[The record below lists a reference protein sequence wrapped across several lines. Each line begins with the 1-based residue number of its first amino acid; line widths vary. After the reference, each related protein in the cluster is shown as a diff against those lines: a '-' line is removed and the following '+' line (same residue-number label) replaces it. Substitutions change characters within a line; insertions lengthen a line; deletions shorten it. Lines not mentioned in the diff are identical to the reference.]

1 MRARKFTHI
10 FFDVGGVVILDFSGT
25 NKWEVMLRSM
35 GINDENEDRF
45 LKVWNKYKKRR
56 CIDFDVDSM
65 IDELRD
71 YVGLKLSGNFSFLD
85 QFVNRFDPNPTI
97 WPVLDYAAQNYKV
110 GLITNMYPRMLDE
123 INQRGDL
130 MPDISWDYVI
140 DSSVVKLQKPD
151 REIYEFV
158 LNNMDLNNVGKVL
171 FIDNSGEH
179 LVEPEKFGW
188 ETFLY
193 DSNNPEV
200 SSNKLFKL
208 ININN

>member
-97 WPVLDYAAQNYKV
+97 WPVLDYAC
-110 GLITNMYPRMLDE
+110 L
-123 INQRGDL
+123 
-130 MPDISWDYVI
+130 
-140 DSSVVKLQKPD
+140 
-151 REIYEFV
+151 
-158 LNNMDLNNVGKVL
+158 
-171 FIDNSGEH
+171 
-179 LVEPEKFGW
+179 
-188 ETFLY
+188 LY
-193 DSNNPEV
+193 TSRCV
-200 SSNKLFKL
+200 
-208 ININN
+208 